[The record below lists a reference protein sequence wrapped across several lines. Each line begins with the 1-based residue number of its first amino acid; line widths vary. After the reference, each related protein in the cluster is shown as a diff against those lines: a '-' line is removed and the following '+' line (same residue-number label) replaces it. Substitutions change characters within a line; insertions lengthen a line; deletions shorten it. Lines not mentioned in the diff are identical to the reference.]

1 MHWSRLRSSRLLAGA
16 LVAVAT
22 VVSYLGPLRGTET
35 PSDALGDA
43 TRPYVLSSP
52 IFTPK
57 TGTSF
62 TTLFTSIEDTSMSM
76 LLRRYDAVG
85 TLLTSQAITIGAHGS
100 LQASPAAHSGAPL
113 HVEIWAPK
121 PGIHMRLTYTNSSD
135 ATVVIEPGDM
145 IKPRGLG
152 TTFEAMSPTRICNTL
167 DGQGTPC
174 QGQTLGAN
182 GTLNVTAAGVA
193 GIPSFARSVALTAQ
207 VVNPT
212 GSTSYLTFWPA
223 GEARP
228 NASQVTF
235 RMNDRLSGFVVV
247 KLGAGGAFSVFNKN
261 GNTDVLLDVSGYYA

>member
-1 MHWSRLRSSRLLAGA
+1 MRWRTSNVIAA
-16 LVAVAT
+16 VVVTVAT
-22 VVSYLGPLRGTET
+22 AAAYVGPLRGTES
-35 PSDALGDA
+35 PSAALGDA

-62 TTLFTSIEDTSMSM
+62 TTLFTSIEDVSMSM

-113 HVEIWAPK
+113 HVEIWAPR
-121 PGIHMRLTYTNSSD
+121 PGIHMLVTYTDSGD
-135 ATVVIEPGDM
+135 VARRIEPGDM
-145 IKPRGLG
+145 IKPRGTG
-152 TTFEAMSPTRICNTL
+152 TGFEAMSPARLCNTL
-167 DGQGTPC
+167 DGQGTAC

-182 GTLNVTAAGVA
+182 GTLNVTAAGVL
-193 GIPSFARSVALTAQ
+193 GIPSFAKSVAFTAQ
-207 VVNPT
+207 VINPT

-235 RMNDRLSGFVVV
+235 RQGDRLSGYVVV

-261 GNTDVLLDVSGYYA
+261 GNTDILLDVSGYFA

>member
-1 MHWSRLRSSRLLAGA
+1 MRSSRLLAAG

-22 VVSYLGPLRGTET
+22 VVSYLGPLRGSDA
-35 PSDALGDA
+35 PSEALGDA

-57 TGTSF
+57 SSTSF
-62 TTLFTSIEDTSMSM
+62 TTLFTSVEDVSMSM
-76 LLRRYDAVG
+76 LLRRYDAIG

-113 HVEIWAPK
+113 HVEIWAPR
-121 PGIHMRLTYTNSSD
+121 PGIHMRVTYTNSSD

-145 IKPRGLG
+145 IKPRGTG
-152 TTFEAMSPTRICNTL
+152 TGFEALSPARLCNTL
-167 DGQGTPC
+167 DGQGTAC
-174 QGQTLGAN
+174 QGKTIGPN
-182 GTLNVTAAGVA
+182 GTLTVNATGVA
-193 GIPSFARSVALTAQ
+193 GIPSFAKSVALTAQ

-223 GEARP
+223 GETRP

-261 GNTDVLLDVSGYYA
+261 GDTDVLLDVSGYYA

>member
-1 MHWSRLRSSRLLAGA
+1 MRGRTFVTAGLL
-16 LVAVAT
+16 AVAT
-22 VVSYLGPLRGTET
+22 VASYLGPLQGTDT

-62 TTLFTSIEDTSMSM
+62 VTLFTSVEDTSMSM

-121 PGIHMRLTYTNSSD
+121 PGIHMLVTYTDSAS
-135 ATVVIEPGDM
+135 VSRRIEPGDM
-145 IKPRGLG
+145 IKPRATG
-152 TTFEAMSPTRICNTL
+152 TTFEAMTPVRLCNTL

-174 QGQTLGAN
+174 QGQTLGPD
-182 GTLNVTAAGVA
+182 GTLTVTAAGAV
-193 GIPSFARSVALTAQ
+193 GVPSAAKSVAFTAQ
-207 VVNPT
+207 VLNAT

-223 GEARP
+223 GESRP
-228 NASQVTF
+228 QASQITF
-235 RMNDRLSGFVVV
+235 GMGDHLSNFVVV
-247 KLGAGGAFSVFNKN
+247 KLGAGGAFTVFNKN
-261 GNTDVLLDVSGYYA
+261 GNTDVLIDVAGYYA